1 MYKRQATNIP
11 GSSIKLPNV
20 MDCDALAWYEK
31 QDEALQK
38 RIRMI
43 ACFTANLK
51 RVIGDSFSLA
61 PAEAHVTIG
70 SYSTPLLIC

>member
-1 MYKRQATNIP
+1 
-11 GSSIKLPNV
+11 

-31 QDEALQK
+31 QDEALQT
-38 RIRMI
+38 RIRMLAFASLQI
-43 ACFTANLK
+43 YK